1 MIIELGALLIRRK
14 RTVFAVESVRAAII
28 LILMSW
34 SIQDI
39 CCYIIQH
46 LMSSHFLVDLFHW
59 HRNMKL

>member
-1 MIIELGALLIRRK
+1 MIIELGTLLIWRK
-14 RTVFAVESVRAAII
+14 RAVFAVESVRAAII

-46 LMSSHFLVDLFHW
+46 LMSCHFLVVLFHW